1 MNLVVSQICYTQS
14 IAICQLSN
22 TNTLV
27 TLHRWQPTT
36 PQRHPLKNG
45 NHSRV
50 VPYLSVPQ
58 FTNNMPSPAE
68 EVFNIPELHELILTH
83 VDMKTV
89 LLAQRTSRVFHATI
103 NTSPRLQRKLWML
116 PHKIDQTGSDE
127 RASRSSARLN
137 PLLVHN
143 SRRLG
148 FKTLLLWK
156 GTDKSQ
162 PLMIDFHFRSL
173 EVAEKIPPGSWER
186 MIIMQPH
193 LPTARFELGVFDPA
207 TQQKNATMRD
217 PEQKRRVLRQLGRA
231 GTRRPALKDRVVRR
245 YLLPTTASILR
256 HDLLAQMKGCRC
268 GFCEE
273 RDRRFG
279 HVKF

>member
-1 MNLVVSQICYTQS
+1 MS
-14 IAICQLSN
+14 
-22 TNTLV
+22 
-27 TLHRWQPTT
+27 
-36 PQRHPLKNG
+36 
-45 NHSRV
+45 
-50 VPYLSVPQ
+50 
-58 FTNNMPSPAE
+58 SPAE
-68 EVFNIPELHELILTH
+68 KVFNIPELHEMILTH

-103 NTSPRLQRKLWML
+103 NSSPRLLRKLWML

-162 PLMIDFHFRSL
+162 PLIIDSHMRSL

-193 LPTARFELGVFDPA
+193 LPSARFELGVFDPA
-207 TQQKNATMRD
+207 QQNAMQD
-217 PEQKRRVLRQLGRA
+217 PEQKLRKILRPLGRA
-231 GTRRPALKDRVVRR
+231 GMRRPTLKNRVVRR

-273 RDRRFG
+273 RERLFG
-279 HVKF
+279 HVRF

>member
-1 MNLVVSQICYTQS
+1 MS
-14 IAICQLSN
+14 
-22 TNTLV
+22 
-27 TLHRWQPTT
+27 
-36 PQRHPLKNG
+36 
-45 NHSRV
+45 
-50 VPYLSVPQ
+50 
-58 FTNNMPSPAE
+58 SPAE
-68 EVFNIPELHELILTH
+68 KVFNIPELHEMILTH

-103 NTSPRLQRKLWML
+103 NSSPRLLRKLWML

-148 FKTLLLWK
+148 FKSILLWK

-162 PLMIDFHFRSL
+162 PLIIDFHFRSL
-173 EVAEKIPPGSWER
+173 EVAEKIPSGSWER

-193 LPTARFELGVFDPA
+193 LPSARFELGVFDPA
-207 TQQKNATMRD
+207 HQQKDATMQD
-217 PEQKRRVLRQLGRA
+217 PEQKRRRILRPLGRA
-231 GTRRPALKDRVVRR
+231 GMRRPTLKNRVVRR

-256 HDLLAQMKGCRC
+256 HDLLAQVKGCRC

-273 RDRRFG
+273 RERLFG

>member
-1 MNLVVSQICYTQS
+1 MS
-14 IAICQLSN
+14 
-22 TNTLV
+22 
-27 TLHRWQPTT
+27 
-36 PQRHPLKNG
+36 
-45 NHSRV
+45 
-50 VPYLSVPQ
+50 
-58 FTNNMPSPAE
+58 SPAE
-68 EVFNIPELHELILTH
+68 KVFNIPELDEMILMN

-89 LLAQRTSRVFHATI
+89 LLSQRTSRVFHATI
-103 NTSPRLQRKLWML
+103 NSSPRLLRKLWML

-173 EVAEKIPPGSWER
+173 EVAEKIPSGSWER

-193 LPTARFELGVFDPA
+193 LPSARFELGVFDPA
-207 TQQKNATMRD
+207 KERDSMQD
-217 PEQKRRVLRQLGRA
+217 PEQKRQRILRPLGRA
-231 GTRRPALKDRVVRR
+231 GARRPTLKNRVVRR

-273 RDRRFG
+273 RERLFG